1 METRNVLKFGT
12 GVLVV
17 ILFMV
22 SACKKKEAPTSKSCP
37 SCPAGGGLANPPD
50 GFTYTKN
57 MGDIIKA
64 DSSFILGN
72 NVIVCYYHGGAHR
85 VTIKLSNL
93 LPGVYQITDPPG
105 GNTVSYYETP
115 GASYSA
121 LSGNVTITDYR
132 LNGNTRVVSGSFM
145 TEGDG
150 GGFVRI
156 NGQFQNV
163 PQHKP

>member
-1 METRNVLKFGT
+1 METRNFLKFGT

-17 ILFMV
+17 ILFMG
-22 SACKKKEAPTSKSCP
+22 SACKKKEATTSKSCP

-57 MGDIIKA
+57 MGETIKA
-64 DSSFILGN
+64 DSAFILGN
-72 NVIVCYYHGGAHR
+72 NVIICYYHGGAYR
-85 VTIKLSNL
+85 VTIKVKSL
-93 LPGVYQITDPPG
+93 LPGVYQITDPPSG
-105 GNTVSYYETP
+105 STVSYYETP

-132 LNGNTRVVSGSFM
+132 LNGNIRVVSGSFM

-150 GGFVRI
+150 GGLVRI

-163 PQHKP
+163 PEHKP